1 MFSPKFDTN
10 SNLHLDLPDKNKPLE
25 VVRSV
30 RGYLSFEERLP
41 LEERLPQTPRLI
53 ELLQEWNAS
62 KINRSIGE
70 HQRSVAAEEIEVLD
84 SEVNGIVRDIRK
96 TLDAAFPRQPTQAK
110 GWGFNAKQS
119 TKSIILPQ
127 TRNEHLEVLDSYI
140 TKEQSRPEEERFTS
154 PPLAQVIE
162 IRDKLVEQL
171 DIRLVGQNQREKSAA
186 QISTITLEMYNQLQ
200 GAAVYLL
207 NFRFNFI
214 LTVDLQ
220 DWGFNVVT
228 RRSDSE
234 DEEDT
239 EATVDAAADTN
250 ATPEASSGETT
261 SETTS
266 TNGTATNGTYTNG
279 SVPEDADAVVNGLN
293 GGGA

>member
-10 SNLHLDLPDKNKPLE
+10 SNLHLNLPNKNRPLE
-25 VVRSV
+25 VARSV
-30 RGYLSFEERLP
+30 RAYLKYEEQLP

-53 ELLQEWNAS
+53 ELNQQWNAS
-62 KINRSIGE
+62 KNNRSIGE

-110 GWGFNAKQS
+110 GWGFNAKLS

-127 TRNEHLEVLDSYI
+127 TRNEHLDVLNQYI
-140 TKEQSRPEEERFTS
+140 IKEQSRPEEERFTS

-171 DIRLVGQNQREKSAA
+171 DIRLVGQNQREKNSAKMSA
-186 QISTITLEMYNQLQ
+186 ITLEMYNQLQ

-220 DWGFNVVT
+220 DWGFDVVT
-228 RRSDSE
+228 RRTDSEEE
-234 DEEDT
+234 DEE
-239 EATVDAAADTN
+239 ATVEGAAEAE
-250 ATPEASSGETT
+250 ATPEAT
-261 SETTS
+261 SEE
-266 TNGTATNGTYTNG
+266 AAPEAAPTNGTYTNG
-279 SVPEDADAVVNGLN
+279 SQLEDMDVISNGLSN
-293 GGGA
+293 